1 MLFFINDIM
10 NALSTQNRYHV
21 DAVIVTTTL
30 FDDLLVVYSWEKA
43 VE

>member
-1 MLFFINDIM
+1 MLIFINDIV
-10 NALSTQNRYHV
+10 NALSTQNRQRV
-21 DAVIVTTTL
+21 DAVIVITL